1 MQQNGNVSIGKAT
14 KNYFTVNE
22 NGNVGIGTAE
32 PMAKLDIKEKA
43 GGILLEPVPHDGD
56 NGYFDISFA
65 NPLDENSKT
74 WTIRS
79 HINDAVKGNSLMFW
93 SRIGAPLVVV
103 GTGVRVGIGTAT
115 PEYKLDVRGT
125 AHFCEVRVKTETWC
139 DYVFADDYKLPDLTE
154 LGYFLDRNRHLPGI
168 PNEAEVI
175 KNGINLGEMS
185 KIFLEKIE
193 ELTLI
198 IIEQDKRLRELEE
211 DKQNNRGN

>member
-115 PEYKLDVRGT
+115 PEYELDVRGT
-125 AHFCEVRVKTETWC
+125 AHFFKIRVSTQGFS
-139 DYVFADDYKLPDLTE
+139 DYVFNDNYKLMSLEE
-154 LGYFLDRNRHLPGI
+154 LSEFIEINKHLPNI
-168 PNEAEVI
+168 PSEAKVVEE
-175 KNGINLGEMS
+175 GSFELGEMS

-193 ELTLI
+193 ELTLYI
-198 IIEQDKRLRELEE
+198 IDLQKQIDEL
-211 DKQNNRGN
+211 KNNK

>member
-22 NGNVGIGTAE
+22 NGNVGIGTDE
-32 PMAKLDIKEKA
+32 PEKPLDINGKVRIKDIGALLQLENTNTGHQWELYS
-43 GGILLEPVPHDGD
+43 GGSVGD
-56 NGYFDISFA
+56 NGLGLFDRTHSQYLI
-65 NPLDENSKT
+65 
-74 WTIRS
+74 
-79 HINDAVKGNSLMFW
+79 AVAGSGN
-93 SRIGAPLVVV
+93 
-103 GTGVRVGIGTAT
+103 VGIGTAN
-115 PEYKLDVRGT
+115 PQYKLDVRGT